1 MHLLVLQHARIEHP
15 GILQKFLE
23 EDGHSWEVV
32 HLDEGQEIPSIDKFD
47 GLWVLG
53 GPMDV
58 WQEQDYPWLKKEKA
72 FIKMAVEEKGIPFL
86 GLCLGHQLLAESL
99 GGVVG
104 KSETAEV
111 GVMEVQLTEEGASGI
126 LFDGIPEKISCLQ
139 WHGAEIK
146 KLPVG
151 AKVLATSKDCA
162 VQAMSWGPR
171 AYSMQFHVEI
181 EHSTIADWAT
191 ISEYADSLKAAL
203 GPSGQEKLEKD
214 CAVHMNDFNTMAER
228 LYLNWRQTSAHV

>member
-1 MHLLVLQHARIEHP
+1 MARR
-15 GILQKFLE
+15 
-23 EDGHSWEVV
+23 
-32 HLDEGQEIPSIDKFD
+32 
-47 GLWVLG
+47 GL
-53 GPMDV
+53 
-58 WQEQDYPWLKKEKA
+58 PWLKKEKA

-111 GVMEVQLTEEGASGI
+111 GVMEVQLTEDGATGI

-162 VQAMSWGPR
+162 VQAMSWGLEPTR
-171 AYSMQFHVEI
+171 CSFTSKLRFYNCR
-181 EHSTIADWAT
+181 
-191 ISEYADSLKAAL
+191 L
-203 GPSGQEKLEKD
+203 GNY
-214 CAVHMNDFNTMAER
+214 H
-228 LYLNWRQTSAHV
+228 

>member
-1 MHLLVLQHARIEHP
+1 M
-15 GILQKFLE
+15 GF
-23 EDGHSWEVV
+23 SY
-32 HLDEGQEIPSIDKFD
+32 
-47 GLWVLG
+47 VLG
-53 GPMDV
+53 GGGEAVLMATTRMLQEFVEGNNQTPPAALWTRLSASLNRLGRGAGYIAIAAIDV
-58 WQEQDYPWLKKEKA
+58 ASWDLWAKSHDLT
-72 FIKMAVEEKGIPFL
+72 
-86 GLCLGHQLLAESL
+86 LAESL

-111 GVMEVQLTEEGASGI
+111 GVMEVQLTEDGATGI

-146 KLPVG
+146 KLPAG

-228 LYLNWRQTSAHV
+228 LYLNWLQTSARV